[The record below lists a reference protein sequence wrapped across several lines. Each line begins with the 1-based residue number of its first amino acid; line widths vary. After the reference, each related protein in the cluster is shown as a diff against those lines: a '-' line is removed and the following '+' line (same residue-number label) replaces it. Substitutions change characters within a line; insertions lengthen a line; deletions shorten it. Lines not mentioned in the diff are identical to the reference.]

1 MRTASSLLVLLCAAF
16 ANAQQNDLPLQ
27 RDIYLDVERNA
38 ACRTSTMHTGLKPLI
53 ESRADKTHVMGYRP
67 DSGRYY
73 YKLTELLFKRHLID
87 IREGEFHL
95 TADPVFHF
103 ELGQDFRDPSEF
115 ADTTRFYVNSRGAII
130 RADLGPR
137 LSFQTT
143 FYENQAIYPRY
154 LYDYA
159 QYTGV
164 VPGQGRIKGFK
175 HRAFDYAWAMGNISW
190 SPRKWINVQ
199 FGHGKN
205 FVGHGY
211 RSMLLSD
218 NSFNYPYFKVSVLS
232 PNEHWQYTTIT
243 AKLQMLL
250 RLPTGES
257 SESLFYWKRATFH
270 HLSYQAG
277 PLDLGLFEATIWEDI
292 DSNGVKPFEPLSVN
306 PVIGVNTAVTGF
318 GGSNNALVG
327 LDARVKLTDK
337 FYVYGQFALDDP
349 ANDLYGW
356 QAGFRWFDLF
366 GSDLHLQAELN
377 SATPYT
383 YAYSQSRT
391 NYGHYGQPLAHPSG
405 AAFNEALA
413 IIDWRVHLKNG
424 RSLLLAAKVNVID
437 MLADTS
443 GTSSVGHDILRPIPS
458 ELPEYTGEQRLITFV
473 DLSAGWLLNQ
483 MTNMRLTVGYRM
495 RDITNTTDNQNS
507 GYLYASWQTGLFN
520 KYYDF

>member
-1 MRTASSLLVLLCAAF
+1 MRLLAGPCCLFALASL
-16 ANAQQNDLPLQ
+16 AQQNDIPLQ
-27 RDIYLDVERNA
+27 RDIYLDLERNA
-38 ACRTSTMHTGLKPLI
+38 ACRTSTVHSGLKPLI
-53 ESRADKTHVMGYRP
+53 ESRADRTNVMGHRP
-67 DSGRYY
+67 DSSRHYY
-73 YKLTELLFKRHLID
+73 TITEKLFKEHLIEVRD
-87 IREGEFHL
+87 GGFHV

-137 LSFQTT
+137 FSFQTT

-175 HRAFDYAWAMGNISW
+175 HRAFDYAWAMGNLSW
-190 SPRKWINVQ
+190 SPRKWVNVQ
-199 FGHGKN
+199 FGHGKQ

-218 NSFNYPYFKVSVLS
+218 NAFNHPYFKVSLLS
-232 PNEHWQYTTIT
+232 PDEHWQYTTTT

-270 HLSYQAG
+270 HLRYVNG
-277 PLDLGLFEATIWEDI
+277 PLELALFEATIWENI
-292 DSNGVKPFEPLSVN
+292 DSTGVEPFDPLAIN

-318 GGSNNALVG
+318 EQPDNALVG

-337 FYVYGQFALDDP
+337 LYVYGQYAVDDP
-349 ANDLYGW
+349 TEQRTAW
-356 QAGFRWFDLF
+356 QAGLRWFDLF
-366 GSDLHLQAELN
+366 GRDLHLQAEYN
-377 SATPYT
+377 SAAPYT
-383 YAYSQSRT
+383 YSFAQSRV
-391 NYGHYGQPLAHPSG
+391 NYGHYGQPLAHPQG
-405 AAFNEALA
+405 GNFNEALA
-413 IIDWRVHLKNG
+413 ILDWRIPTRG
-424 RSLLLAAKVNVID
+424 RMQLCLTAKAEFVRYR
-437 MLADTS
+437 ADTIA
-443 GTSSVGHDILRPIPS
+443 TTSVGHDILRPVPQV
-458 ELPEYTGEQRLITFV
+458 LTTAGEDRHVTFV
-473 DLSAGWLLNQ
+473 DLSAGWLMNQ
-483 MTNMRLTVGYRM
+483 MTNMRLVVGYRY
-495 RDITNTTDNQNS
+495 RDIDGVFDNQNS

-520 KYYDF
+520 KYYDL